1 MNVTSMLC
9 YENLNSIIKKKEL
22 KNNDKNIARY
32 SRYIITRQ
40 CILIVFLKEFI
51 VHDDYRSLSFSK
63 NVFTK

>member
-1 MNVTSMLC
+1 MSWKFEQ
-9 YENLNSIIKKKEL
+9 YNLKKKKKKVWQEL

-40 CILIVFLKEFI
+40 CILIVFLQEFI